1 MSDNDASK
9 RETRSFRPRPAAEP
23 IEKQRE
29 LVGELDGEPQNL
41 DPDGH
46 EELAEDIA
54 LAREAAEEYEA
65 KGLEDTIPYSEYRAK
80 WLGTA
85 S

>member
-23 IEKQRE
+23 IEKQGE
-29 LVGELDGEPQNL
+29 LVGEPQNL